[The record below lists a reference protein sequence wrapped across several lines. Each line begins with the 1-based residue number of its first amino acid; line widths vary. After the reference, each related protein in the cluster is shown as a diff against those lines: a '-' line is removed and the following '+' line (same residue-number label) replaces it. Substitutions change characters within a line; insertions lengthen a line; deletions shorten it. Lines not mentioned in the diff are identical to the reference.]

1 MLVVEKYSCQVQWF
15 IFQQDIPQSAVNS
28 RDLVPEDGFALVEK
42 VAEALRDMQSD
53 VARHEVP

>member
-15 IFQQDIPQSAVNS
+15 KHDIPQSAVNS

>member
-15 IFQQDIPQSAVNS
+15 IFQHDIPQSAVNS
-28 RDLVPEDGFALVEK
+28 RDLVPEDSFALVEK